1 MTRAVV
7 LAAGMGRR
15 LDAAGFALP
24 KPLTP
29 VLGRA
34 LISYT
39 LEALQAVGVREA
51 FVVTGYQGERVRTA
65 LAAWSPLP
73 LSFGTNPRYWEPA
86 GRSLWAAREFCGSDP
101 FLLVMCD
108 HLLSAE
114 LLERLLAAAL
124 GAADPVTVVAA
135 DFHPRP
141 ALYWEEATKI
151 RVAPTPPGTRLLPVL
166 AIGKGVHPADALD
179 TGAFYCTPEVWDVA
193 VELPEA
199 VELSRIFGSLA
210 QRGRLFAAGVAGAF
224 WYDVDTA
231 DDLQVAEALLAGV
244 EGVAPAR
251 ARFHS

>member
-39 LEALQAVGVREA
+39 LEALEAVGVREA
-51 FVVTGYQGERVRTA
+51 FVVTGYQGERVRTE

-73 LSFGTNPRYWEPA
+73 LAFGRNPRYWEPA
-86 GRSLWAAREFCGSDP
+86 GRSLWAAREYCGEEP

-124 GAADPVTVVAA
+124 TAPEPVTVVAA

-141 ALYWEEATKI
+141 TLYWEEATKL

-179 TGAFYCTPEVWDVA
+179 TGAFYCTPEIWDA
-193 VELPEA
+193 AAELPAA
-199 VELSRIFGSLA
+199 VELSQIFGALA
-210 QRGRLFAAGVAGAF
+210 ARGRLFAAGIAGAF

-231 DDLQVAEALLAGV
+231 DDLHVAEALLAGV
-244 EGVAPAR
+244 EGIGTPPT
-251 ARFHS
+251 RFPS